1 MDKGF
6 ELHDLS
12 PVSSFFQHKTQDSM
26 TMGYSGFSV
35 SISNKGLYSHF
46 SEWRRFWEYLV
57 IFVSLMVPIEISF
70 IYVVVPDITIY
81 TYLVFF
87 VPDIFFA
94 IDYYI
99 VQRTVFLHKGKPI
112 SDMEQIA
119 IHYGKFRL
127 KIQLISIIPFGW
139 IGILMKNPYWYVI
152 LSINKLLRLDRGFHA
167 YSLTSNSLPY
177 MRGKLS
183 ILPFFF
189 FFFFAIHT
197 FSIIYL
203 IIARIQGYIISWIA
217 PYALQDHSSLRLYVI
232 TVYFVM
238 TTIST
243 IGYGDISPVTT
254 LETIIMI
261 FVQLSG
267 VFLQAVITANMVAVL
282 IDPLESDFVAHYKV
296 AQDFLRFKE
305 VDKLQRQ
312 EVRNFSQH
320 QWQKTGGAGGVR
332 SILKVLPVSLRTR
345 IKYELTKEIFERTIS
360 FNSLLP
366 KYLLR
371 IADIISHVTFS
382 PGEFICHQGEI
393 CDFIVF
399 IDCGIVQILLDNTV
413 VASHS
418 CNDGIVHGE
427 TQLLT
432 GTQRSTSIKA
442 STYVTAWILKKSD
455 LVSLLK
461 SRTKLREWVMQA
473 IQVGFPFAFEH
484 ILHVLFED
492 QAHVYLDGFY
502 RKQKIAQTLNQTIK
516 TEKRPSISS
525 ISKRFSRDFEGSIPH
540 HNEEQ
545 SISSLVSP
553 NDHFEP

>member
-1 MDKGF
+1 
-6 ELHDLS
+6 
-12 PVSSFFQHKTQDSM
+12 
-26 TMGYSGFSV
+26 
-35 SISNKGLYSHF
+35 
-46 SEWRRFWEYLV
+46 
-57 IFVSLMVPIEISF
+57 
-70 IYVVVPDITIY
+70 
-81 TYLVFF
+81 
-87 VPDIFFA
+87 
-94 IDYYI
+94 
-99 VQRTVFLHKGKPI
+99 
-112 SDMEQIA
+112 
-119 IHYGKFRL
+119 
-127 KIQLISIIPFGW
+127 
-139 IGILMKNPYWYVI
+139 
-152 LSINKLLRLDRGFHA
+152 
-167 YSLTSNSLPY
+167 
-177 MRGKLS
+177 MR
-183 ILPFFF
+183 
-189 FFFFAIHT
+189 
-197 FSIIYL
+197 
-203 IIARIQGYIISWIA
+203 
-217 PYALQDHSSLRLYVI
+217 D
-232 TVYFVM
+232 
-238 TTIST
+238 
-243 IGYGDISPVTT
+243 
-254 LETIIMI
+254 
-261 FVQLSG
+261 
-267 VFLQAVITANMVAVL
+267 
-282 IDPLESDFVAHYKV
+282 
-296 AQDFLRFKE
+296 
-305 VDKLQRQ
+305 
-312 EVRNFSQH
+312 
-320 QWQKTGGAGGVR
+320 
-332 SILKVLPVSLRTR
+332 
-345 IKYELTKEIFERTIS
+345 IS

-371 IADIISHVTFS
+371 VADIISHVTFS
-382 PGEFICHQGEI
+382 PGEFICQQGEI

-492 QAHVYLDGFY
+492 QAHAYLDGFY